1 MKSPAALLSAKAW
14 PALAALCLVAL
25 ARGPGL
31 AADPEPTRGL
41 TAVARPLGAAERAGE
56 KVDPDGSA
64 GLFVG
69 VGAFEDN
76 SGLERLNFTPD
87 DAVALAHLFTLE
99 LQLLPPAHTRVA
111 ISTNPASRTALQ
123 FLAELKAAGVA
134 VVDARRNSLLDALDD
149 TVKKASSPDGL
160 VVVSFGSHGFEEK
173 GTAYIMP
180 SDGRRKY
187 VGTTGLSVQSVKDTL
202 REARA
207 NKRILVL
214 DACRETL
221 GTEVRG
227 EQRMNPALRDAL
239 RASEGF
245 AIVASCGAGQ
255 LSWESP
261 EFRQGVFTHFLLEA
275 VRGGAGADAPDGLIR
290 LGDASAYATR
300 ATRDWVRAQ
309 KREVQEPWFEGELA
323 RSIPLAV
330 HPEALRRRETVREAN
345 ARLDAR
351 RQEAR
356 RLLALAVAEDSEN
369 QLPADALASVR
380 STLDRV
386 TGRDLEELLG
396 ELEALAQ
403 NTPRNRRIFA
413 QYWKDRRAALG
424 APAGPVRV
432 GGVVLAPLPS
442 TAPSRPLVADSPA
455 TNRSGT
461 EILDSLRLPE
471 TPKPTNARVRPLGLA
486 LALRAHLPEASA
498 THPWTNEFGMPFVP
512 VPGTRV
518 LMCAWE
524 TPRSVYRVHALVD
537 PTVAT
542 HWQAPA
548 FVGGQIPTD
557 GRAPVVQVNW
567 ADARKFCEW
576 LTLRGRLNGK
586 LTTNQLYRLPTDV
599 EWSRAVGL
607 ADEVGA
613 TPAER
618 GENAGRHYP
627 WGDDFPPKKPVGN
640 YRDTSA
646 TALVY
651 NAKLELGD
659 YRDGYPTLSPV
670 GAFPPNALGIHD
682 LGGNVAEMC
691 EDLYRPGGKER
702 VVRGGTWLEASE
714 AGIRSGAR
722 KGWDPEGR
730 NNVTGFR
737 VVLAGRAD

>member
-1 MKSPAALLSAKAW
+1 MKTSAVLRSATVW
-14 PALAALCLVAL
+14 PALAALCLGVLSRGVA
-25 ARGPGL
+25 A
-31 AADPEPTRGL
+31 EPVRGL
-41 TAVARPLGAAERAGE
+41 TAVARPLEPAERAGE
-56 KVDPDGSA
+56 KVDADGSA

-76 SGLERLNFTPD
+76 SGLDRLNFTPD

-99 LQLLPPAHTRVA
+99 LKLIPPAHTRVA
-111 ISTNPASRTALQ
+111 ISSHPVSQRGLQ
-123 FLAELKAAGVA
+123 FLAELKAAGA
-134 VVDARRNSLLDALDD
+134 SIGDARRINLLDALDD
-149 TVKKASSPDGL
+149 TVQKASSPDGL

-187 VGTTGLSVQSVKDTL
+187 VGSTGVSVQSVKDTL

-227 EQRMNPALRDAL
+227 EQRMNNAMRDAL
-239 RASEGF
+239 KASEGF
-245 AIVASCGAGQ
+245 AVVASCGAGQ

-261 EFRQGVFTHFLLEA
+261 GFQQGVFTHFLLEA
-275 VRGGAGADAPDGLIR
+275 IRGGAGADAPDGFIR
-290 LGDASAYATR
+290 LGDASAHATR

-309 KREVQEPWFEGELA
+309 KHENQEPWFEGELA

-330 HPEALRRRETVREAN
+330 HPEALRRREAVREAN
-345 ARLDAR
+345 AMRDAR
-351 RQEAR
+351 RHEAR
-356 RLLALAVAEDSEN
+356 RLLALAVAEDAEN
-369 QLPADALASVR
+369 QFPADALASVR
-380 STLDRV
+380 SALDRV

-396 ELEALAQ
+396 ELEALSQ

-424 APAGPVRV
+424 APAGIARLGNVAP
-432 GGVVLAPLPS
+432 APLPAA
-442 TAPSRPLVADSPA
+442 APLRPPVVSPD
-455 TNRSGT
+455 TNRSAT
-461 EILDSLRLPE
+461 EFLDGLRLPDD
-471 TPKPTNARVRPLGLA
+471 PKPTPARTRLQGLA
-486 LALRAHLPEASA
+486 LNLRAHLPDA
-498 THPWTNEFGMPFVP
+498 TAARPWTNEFGIPFVP
-512 VPGTRV
+512 VPGTRI
-518 LMCAWE
+518 LMCVWE
-524 TPRSVYRVHALVD
+524 TPRSVYRVHALAD
-537 PTVAT
+537 PTAST
-542 HWQAPA
+542 NWQAP
-548 FVGGQIPTD
+548 FFIGGRIPTD
-557 GRAPVVQVNW
+557 DRAPVVQVNW

-576 LTLRGRLNGK
+576 LTVRGRSNGR
-586 LTTNQLYRLPTDV
+586 LTTNQFYRLPTDV
-599 EWSRAVGL
+599 EWSRAAGL
-607 ADEVGA
+607 AAETGA

-627 WGDDFPPKKPVGN
+627 WGDDFPPRTPVGN
-640 YRDTSA
+640 YRDKSA
-646 TALVY
+646 TAAVY
-651 NAKLELGD
+651 NAKPELDD

-670 GAFPPNALGIHD
+670 GAFPANTLGIHD

-691 EDLYRPGGKER
+691 DDLYKPGGKER

-722 KGWDPEGR
+722 RGWDPDGR

-737 VVLAGRAD
+737 VVLSGTVPKPD